1 MVGQAVWTLLLSW
14 LVNVLTLCFIRLA
27 KSLVIELEK
36 SECKRL
42 ISLN

>member
-1 MVGQAVWTLLLSW
+1 MGQAVWTLLLSW
-14 LVNVLTLCFIRLA
+14 LANVLTLCFIWLT

-36 SECKRL
+36 LECKRL